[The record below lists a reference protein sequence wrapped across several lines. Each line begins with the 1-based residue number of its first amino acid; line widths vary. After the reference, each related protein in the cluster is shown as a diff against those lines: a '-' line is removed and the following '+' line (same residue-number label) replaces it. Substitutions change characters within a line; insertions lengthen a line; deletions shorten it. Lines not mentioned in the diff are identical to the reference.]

1 MKAAIPK
8 NKNRLIVVA
17 GFLIITSFL
26 AGHMH
31 MVLAQRVLAIVST
44 LIASV
49 PIFFKAYRSLRV
61 KIISIELLV
70 CMAVI
75 GAISIHEYTESS
87 IVTFLFL
94 LGEYLEA
101 RTLKKTR
108 ASLKE
113 LMDMAPQE
121 AVVIRN
127 RNHVTISVEEV
138 VVGDRLVIRSG
149 GKIPVD
155 GKIVTGHAFINEATI
170 TGESVSVVKTAGI
183 PVFSGTIVENG
194 YIEMIAEKVG
204 EDTAFAKIIELVE
217 EAQESKTKSERFLN
231 RFSKM
236 YTPSIMFL
244 SILVFGITRN
254 IEMAITFLVIAC
266 PGALVIGAPVSS
278 VAGMGNG
285 ANNGVLVK
293 GVDVMEKFSKADTV
307 IFDKTGTLTQGKPV
321 VTDIKTF
328 QSIDSHELLRL
339 VAQAEMISEH
349 PLGETIVREAR
360 TRNLNLKNEY
370 EFAEVIKGY
379 GVRAKAKGGHLVIG
393 NQRLM
398 KKENIHFSKDIAA
411 YAVAREKEGNTA
423 IFAAL
428 NGKIAGIISITDQ
441 IREDAQR
448 VIDDI
453 KKNGIKRVVIL
464 TGDNQ
469 HTAELVSNKL
479 KIDEYYAELLPEDKV
494 NFVKKLKEKGSIV
507 AMVGDGINDA
517 PAIATAD
524 IGIAMGMGGTDISK
538 ETAEIVLMGDSFTQL
553 AQAYALSKATVR
565 NIKQNTFFAVCI
577 AFVLLIGVLTGFVH
591 LASGMFVHQ
600 GSVLLVILNATR
612 LIRFQTTTKFHN
624 IHAR

>member
-108 ASLKE
+108 ESLKE
-113 LMDMAPQE
+113 LMDMAPRE

-127 RNHVTISVEEV
+127 SNHVTISVEEV

-293 GVDVMEKFSKADTV
+293 GVDGMEKFSKADTV

-553 AQAYALSKATVR
+553 AHAYALSKATVR

-612 LIRFQTTTKFHN
+612 LIRFQATTKFHN